1 MTING
6 VNDLFGNATHTQAS
20 VAPTI
25 IITID
30 GDMSDWAG
38 IPPVYDNPTP
48 GNDGAADFKDIYV
61 YNDANYYYFR
71 VTLWHD
77 IPSANGFF
85 PKYANM
91 FFDTDNNNGTGY
103 SAIGSEFLQ
112 QSSSFYQERGGT
124 FSSEGQV
131 LVNMAAGYLIAPTVR
146 ETTFPADFEF
156 RYPRNAQFS
165 AASGGGWCSRPTW

>member
-1 MTING
+1 MK
-6 VNDLFGNATHTQAS
+6 DLYGNAAHGTAS

-30 GDMSDWAG
+30 GDISDWAG
-38 IPPVYDNPTP
+38 IPPIYDNPTP
-48 GNDGAADFKDIYV
+48 GSDGAADFKDIYV

-77 IPSANGFF
+77 IPSANGCF
-85 PKYANM
+85 PKYCNM

-112 QSSSFYQERGGT
+112 QSGSFYQERGGT

-131 LVNMAAGYLIAPTVR
+131 LVNMAAGYCQ
-146 ETTFPADFEF
+146 AD
-156 RYPRNAQFS
+156 RAGDDV
-165 AASGGGWCSRPTW
+165 SGGL